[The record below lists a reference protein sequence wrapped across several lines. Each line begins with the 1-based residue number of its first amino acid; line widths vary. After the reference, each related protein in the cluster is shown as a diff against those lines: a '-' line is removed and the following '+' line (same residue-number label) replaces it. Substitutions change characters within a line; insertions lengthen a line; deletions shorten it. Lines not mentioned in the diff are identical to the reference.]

1 MNAKNPRTKP
11 GNVEA
16 QLADGSR
23 IEISSRQDGFGCY
36 YGDRF
41 PTDQAADKQRIDIVP
56 PERLWDG
63 QVPVRDIA
71 EYAPHPTHWRIL
83 ADSIEVACIED
94 IQDATIAQIIALVPH
109 QVFSANDGQD

>member
-1 MNAKNPRTKP
+1 VNAKYPRTQP
-11 GNVEA
+11 RNIEA

-41 PTDQAADKQRIDIVP
+41 PANQAAEKQRIDIVP

-71 EYAPHPTHWRIL
+71 EYAPHPTHWKVL
-83 ADSIEVACIED
+83 ADSIEVTCVED
-94 IQDATIAQIIALVPH
+94 VQGATIAQIIALIPH
-109 QVFSANDGQD
+109 EVFSANDGQD